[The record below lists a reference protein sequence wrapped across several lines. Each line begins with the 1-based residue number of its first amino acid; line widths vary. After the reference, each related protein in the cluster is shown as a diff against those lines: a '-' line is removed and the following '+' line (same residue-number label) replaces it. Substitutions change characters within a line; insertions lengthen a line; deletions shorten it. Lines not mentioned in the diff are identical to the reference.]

1 MNDAYPVRRNVLLLA
16 AGLVCLSAMFQL
28 AVAVATVTL
37 VLVSGIEGILG
48 LGPAIFLLSTALAAG
63 PGGRAMDRYG
73 RMPVIRAG
81 FIAGIAGGVVTAS
94 GCALDTWVLVI
105 PGFALSGAAGG
116 LVLLSRAAAAEMF
129 PPARRA
135 RGMSFVLFGSVI
147 GAVLGP
153 FVFGPMFAG
162 KDLDTDALVVPWLAS
177 SAFMVVGLALAFMVR
192 PDPSTI
198 AGSHGEDLRGAR
210 PLSEIV
216 RRPGVP
222 AAVLAAVT
230 SFAVMV
236 AVMNLSGYVALD
248 HGHEQGSVFRI
259 VSAHIVGMFGLVIVV
274 GDLVDRIGRQRAITS
289 GLALMAAST
298 LALIWLES
306 IVGMAVALFGLGL
319 GWSFSYVAATTEL
332 VSLAAVSE
340 RGRLIGFTD
349 LVSATVG
356 AGLALLG
363 GVTFTEFGT
372 AGLAI
377 AGTILALGPALALLV
392 FRGPAEPA
400 IVAAAD

>member
-1 MNDAYPVRRNVLLLA
+1 VTDYPVRRNVLLLA
-16 AGLVCLSAMFQL
+16 AGLVCLSGMFQL

-37 VLVSGIEGILG
+37 VLVTGIEGILG

-63 PGGRAMDRYG
+63 PAGRAMDRFG
-73 RMPVIRAG
+73 RMPVIRVG
-81 FIAGIAGGVVTAS
+81 FAAGIAGGVVTAL
-94 GCALDTWVLVI
+94 GCAFDTWLLVI
-105 PGFALSGAAGG
+105 PGFALSGGAGG
-116 LVLLSRAAAAEMF
+116 IVLLSRAAAAEMF

-135 RGMSFVLFGSVI
+135 RGMSFVLFGSVV

-162 KDLDTDALVVPWLAS
+162 KDLDNDALVVPWLS
-177 SAFMVVGLALAFMVR
+177 VSAFMVVGLGLAFLVR

-198 AGSHGEDLRGAR
+198 AGSHGEDLRAAQ
-210 PLSEIV
+210 PLREIV

-222 AAVLAAVT
+222 TALLAAVT

-248 HGHEQGSVFRI
+248 HGHEQSTIFRI
-259 VSAHIVGMFGLVIVV
+259 ISAHIVGMFGLVIIV
-274 GDLVDRIGRQRAITS
+274 GDLVDRIGRQRAIAS

-298 LALIWLES
+298 LALVWLES
-306 IVGMAVALFGLGL
+306 ILGMSVALFGLGL

-340 RGRLIGFTD
+340 RGRLIGFSD
-349 LVSATVG
+349 LVSAGTG

-363 GVTFTEFGT
+363 GVTFTELGT
-372 AGLAI
+372 AGLAVG
-377 AGTILALGPALALLV
+377 GTILAVVPALAMLV
-392 FRGPAEPA
+392 YRRPAEPA
-400 IVAAAD
+400 LVAAAD

>member
-1 MNDAYPVRRNVLLLA
+1 VTDYPVRRNVLLLA
-16 AGLVCLSAMFQL
+16 SGLVCLSGMFQL

-37 VLVSGIEGILG
+37 VLVTGIEGILG
-48 LGPAIFLLSTALAAG
+48 LGPAIFLVSTALAAG
-63 PGGRAMDRYG
+63 PAGRAMDRFG
-73 RMPVIRAG
+73 RMPVIRVG
-81 FIAGIAGGVVTAS
+81 FAAGIAGGVVTAA
-94 GCALDTWVLVI
+94 GCALDTWLLVI
-105 PGFALSGAAGG
+105 PGFALAGG
-116 LVLLSRAAAAEMF
+116 AGGIVLLSRAAAAEMF

-135 RGMSFVLFGSVI
+135 RGMSFVLFGSVV

-162 KDLDTDALVVPWLAS
+162 KDLDNDALVVPWLS
-177 SAFMVVGLALAFMVR
+177 VSAFMVVGLGLAFLVR

-198 AGSHGEDLRGAR
+198 AGSHGEDLRAAH
-210 PLSEIV
+210 PLREIV

-222 AAVLAAVT
+222 TALLAAVT

-248 HGHEQGSVFRI
+248 HGHEQSTVFRI
-259 VSAHIVGMFGLVIVV
+259 ISAHIVGMFGLVIIV
-274 GDLVDRIGRQRAITS
+274 GDLVDRIGRQRAIAS

-298 LALIWLES
+298 LALVWLES
-306 IVGMAVALFGLGL
+306 ILGMSVALFGLGL

-340 RGRLIGFTD
+340 RGRLIGFSD
-349 LVSATVG
+349 LVSAGTG

-363 GVTFTEFGT
+363 GLTFTALGT
-372 AGLAI
+372 AGLAVG
-377 AGTILALGPALALLV
+377 GTILAVVPALALLV
-392 FRGPAEPA
+392 YRRPAEPA
-400 IVAAAD
+400 LVAAAD